1 MLILRSKRKMTDLNA
16 ALIISI
22 IVSAL
27 CVIMLIILL
36 ISALRMKPYYDSGA
50 LKYFN
55 DKFLKSAFEYNRT
68 SLLISISERFLSW
81 AVMALALL
89 AVWKFSLTAGRV
101 NFWVAMAIFAA
112 FNIILY
118 LVLLPLQYYRGFI
131 LEHQFGLLNQTLSAW
146 FTDILK
152 DRAISLLINTGIL
165 TLIYIL
171 LIKFPGIWWVAAAAI
186 FIVFIIFANFIFP
199 VLIDPLFYNFTPLQD
214 EHLKSEIEKI
224 TEKAGIRVDNVLVA
238 DASRK
243 TSRVNAYFTGIGSTK
258 RIVIYDN
265 LLNKNTDDEILSV
278 IAHEAGHWKH
288 RHVYINTLIA
298 CAQAAAMLAVLKLF
312 QSGFK
317 FEVSIRLVL
326 LLFIIY
332 SLVSYLIMPLDNFI
346 SRRFERVADR
356 SAMELTQNT
365 DAQIEIFKKLAVSN
379 LSNVSP
385 CPMLEYTLF
394 SHPPILKRIGA
405 ANKNE

>member
-1 MLILRSKRKMTDLNA
+1 MLILRSKRKMTELNA

-131 LEHQFGLLNQTLSAW
+131 LEHQFGLSNQTLSAW

-224 TEKAGIRVDNVLVA
+224 REQI
-238 DASRK
+238 
-243 TSRVNAYFTGIGSTK
+243 
-258 RIVIYDN
+258 
-265 LLNKNTDDEILSV
+265 
-278 IAHEAGHWKH
+278 
-288 RHVYINTLIA
+288 
-298 CAQAAAMLAVLKLF
+298 
-312 QSGFK
+312 
-317 FEVSIRLVL
+317 
-326 LLFIIY
+326 
-332 SLVSYLIMPLDNFI
+332 
-346 SRRFERVADR
+346 
-356 SAMELTQNT
+356 QN
-365 DAQIEIFKKLAVSN
+365 IE
-379 LSNVSP
+379 
-385 CPMLEYTLF
+385 
-394 SHPPILKRIGA
+394 
-405 ANKNE
+405 